1 MFPNSANVTL
11 CLLSIVNKSDALG
24 IRRPTINLKREII
37 GSMKSITS
45 SEFQTSVAL
54 NMHSELKV
62 SIQCFLYK
70 GEKFAL
76 ISESIYKV
84 DRTFQNGQFMELY
97 LSLSEYKREELEDG
111 TVNR

>member
-54 NMHSELKV
+54 NMNSELKV

-70 GEKFAL
+70 GEKLVL
-76 ISESIYKV
+76 INESIYKV

-97 LSLSEYKREELEDG
+97 LSLSEYKKEELEDD